1 MKLDIEKED
10 LLPIW
15 HDVIESL
22 DIMRAFKNGEV
33 PKAGA
38 KRLSSDG
45 CRRLTRA
52 RNKLDK
58 LIGNPFVSN

>member
-22 DIMRAFKNGEV
+22 DIVRAFKNNEV
-33 PKAGA
+33 PKSGA
-38 KRLSSDG
+38 KKLSTNA
-45 CRRLTRA
+45 CRKLTRA
-52 RNKLDK
+52 RDK
-58 LIGNPFVSN
+58 LSKLTGLDI